1 MLNVCCQK
9 QLKSVVRGTSLPDR
23 SPEGGAVK
31 DYRCVPA
38 SEEGR
43 KQLDV
48 VLEEFNA
55 IRSMLGVPSLA
66 AQQYP
71 IDLSSRQCI
80 MITKFPGSRFIVGY
94 IILLRK
100 LQVHWLCVTTL
111 GV

>member
-38 SEEGR
+38 SEEDR

-48 VLEEFNA
+48 VLEEFNGIA
-55 IRSMLGVPSLA
+55 LKSDENEDFWLPNG
-66 AQQYP
+66 P
-71 IDLSSRQCI
+71 IPPGFLLPNGPFYFPILDSSP
-80 MITKFPGSRFIVGY
+80 F
-94 IILLRK
+94 LLDDWTHD
-100 LQVHWLCVTTL
+100 VFNVMSH
-111 GV
+111 

>member
-31 DYRCVPA
+31 DYRCEPA

-48 VLEEFNA
+48 VLEEFNGIA
-55 IRSMLGVPSLA
+55 LKSDENDNSSHYGNFRDVLNLWRAQPRSV
-66 AQQYP
+66 
-71 IDLSSRQCI
+71 
-80 MITKFPGSRFIVGY
+80 
-94 IILLRK
+94 IL
-100 LQVHWLCVTTL
+100 HY
-111 GV
+111 